1 MTLLKYAKVINDLWR
16 NEMTF
21 VTTQI
26 SSCPFLDTIE
36 LNKELENM
44 TSPILQAIAD
54 IFANI

>member
-1 MTLLKYAKVINDLWR
+1 
-16 NEMTF
+16 MTF

-36 LNKELENM
+36 LNIELENM